1 MMSKKFWLVVFV
13 SAFTLVIL
21 TGCHSKF
28 QYNDSLVA
36 QEDITVVEDYN
47 APTLNKPTCTI
58 HEGDSVTITAFST
71 LSMGSSAKQGLI
83 ELSSS
88 NGCVG
93 WAFDDSSLNGKLK

>member
-1 MMSKKFWLVVFV
+1 MSKKFWLVVFV
-13 SAFTLVIL
+13 SFFCVCTL

-28 QYNDSLVA
+28 QYGDITIA
-36 QEDITVVEDYN
+36 QEDIRVVEDYN

-58 HEGDSVTITAFST
+58 HEGDSVTISGFST

-93 WAFDDSSLNGKLK
+93 WAFDDISLNNKLK